1 MHIPAAKSTEVA
13 IKANLNSGLNIGT
26 ASRPLYSLDSV
37 HGLIKKQV
45 KLKMKMI
52 QELLS
57 FIRLLKML

>member
-26 ASRPLYSLDSV
+26 ASRPIYGLDSI
-37 HGLIKKQV
+37 HGFNKKQV

-52 QELLS
+52 QEPLS
-57 FIRLLKML
+57 FIRLLKIL

>member
-1 MHIPAAKSTEVA
+1 MHIPAAQSTEVA

-37 HGLIKKQV
+37 HGFNQKTV

-52 QELLS
+52 QN
-57 FIRLLKML
+57 